1 MCIARKQ
8 GLDATNTRQKAGE
21 EDLNY
26 QRLQTNAKLPSAD
39 CLIEMAEVFGVSIDT
54 LVYGETADLVS
65 VRTLNPAQKALV
77 AEILQVFGSNSSQ
90 KSASE
95 QRLRLVGNLVNLL
108 I

>member
-26 QRLQTNAKLPSAD
+26 QRLRNQCQAAFCRLA
-39 CLIEMAEVFGVSIDT
+39 LIEMAEVFGVSIDT

-95 QRLRLVGNLVNLL
+95 QRLRLVGNLV
-108 I
+108 

>member
-26 QRLQTNAKLPSAD
+26 QRLRNQCQLPSAD